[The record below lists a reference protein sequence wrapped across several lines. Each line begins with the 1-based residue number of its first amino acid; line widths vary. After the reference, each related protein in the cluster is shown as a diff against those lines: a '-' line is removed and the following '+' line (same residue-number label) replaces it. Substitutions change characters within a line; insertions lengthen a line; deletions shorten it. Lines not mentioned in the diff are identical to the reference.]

1 MITYFLSF
9 FNKWTG
15 QSGNHSTTY
24 KTKAAVRKARREKMR
39 RHPDRAYGIVARTGG
54 NDGR

>member
-24 KTKAAVRKARREKMR
+24 KTKAAVRKARRQQMR
-39 RHPDRAYGIVARTGG
+39 RHPDRAYGIVPKGG
-54 NDGR
+54 SDG